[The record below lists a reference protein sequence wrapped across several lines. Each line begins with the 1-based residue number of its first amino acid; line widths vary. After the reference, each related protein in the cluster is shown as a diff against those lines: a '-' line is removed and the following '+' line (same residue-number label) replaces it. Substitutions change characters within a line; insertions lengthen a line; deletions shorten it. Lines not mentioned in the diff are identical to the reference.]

1 MKLPNYLC
9 YFFALFHLFIRHGA
23 YSHVL
28 ILCRTSTGGNPYLIM
43 NSGENDFDLV
53 DYFVIQP
60 RFNGVMILLKIC
72 GSLRRKPH
80 D

>member
-1 MKLPNYLC
+1 
-9 YFFALFHLFIRHGA
+9 
-23 YSHVL
+23 
-28 ILCRTSTGGNPYLIM
+28 M
-43 NSGENDFDLV
+43 NSGENNFDLV
-53 DYFVIQP
+53 DYFVIHL